1 MPSPALN
8 TAGPKWSKKMN
19 GPTMRE
25 RADGSARCTWKPPR
39 STERGTM
46 TWAMASTARAS
57 PKAGSLAGKKLMRHH
72 PPAAARG
79 QWRSALGLIALRDQI
94 RDEARL
100 SESGNMDFGCPILGR
115 ETAGLAVALGDG
127 LHRM

>member
-1 MPSPALN
+1 MPSPARN

-39 STERGTM
+39 STERGTI
-46 TWAMASTARAS
+46 TWAMASAARAS

-72 PPAAARG
+72 PPATAGG
-79 QWRSALGLIALRDQI
+79 QWRSAFGLASLWTFGFGHEVG
-94 RDEARL
+94 DEARL
-100 SESGNMDFGCPILGR
+100 SEGGNMDFGRPILGR
-115 ETAGLAVALGDG
+115 ETAG
-127 LHRM
+127 